1 MGQYWL
7 VVCPSKCEYTSPSGR
22 KLVEMLFSPWA
33 NILGELIEDSWAGT
47 SLVCIGDY
55 LARDDLPIAIQ
66 QANPH
71 LISSK
76 GDAISNNLLYD
87 IVEENFEFWTYEE
100 EGEEATAAKEG
111 DEATAAIAVNPKN
124 RVLRNLTTGQYVS
137 EDKLSSGITL
147 GHIALMRIC
156 WSSELSTGITGGEY
170 LAQGDWAGHKFD
182 IVDADMLGYLNE
194 EWEDITEDA
203 WDKVNALWSSRFGEN
218 WETKWII

>member
-1 MGQYWL
+1 M
-7 VVCPSKCEYTSPSGR
+7 
-22 KLVEMLFSPWA
+22 
-33 NILGELIEDSWAGT
+33 
-47 SLVCIGDY
+47 
-55 LARDDLPIAIQ
+55 ARDDLPIAIQ

-100 EGEEATAAKEG
+100 EGEEATAIAAVEG
-111 DEATAAIAVNPKN
+111 AVNPKN

-156 WSSELSTGITGGEY
+156 WSSELSTGITEGEY

-182 IVDADMLGYLNE
+182 IVDAEVLGYLNE
-194 EWEDITEDA
+194 EWEDITEDV
-203 WDKVNALWSSRFGEN
+203 WDKVNALWSSHFGEN
-218 WETKWII
+218 WETKWRI